1 LIAVVDYGMGNLR
14 SVQKALEKV
23 GADAVVTSD
32 KGVIADSAGMVLP
45 GVGAFA
51 DCMKNLDRYHL
62 TGPIKDFI
70 AAGRPFFG
78 ICLGLQ
84 LLFTE
89 GFEFGR
95 HEGLDIIKGSV
106 VRFSG
111 PSFDSRDRLKIP
123 HMGWNQVT
131 WRTHEPPFDAVRDD
145 DYFYFVHSFYVVP
158 EDPDTAAGTT
168 DYGLQFVSALKT
180 GNVFA
185 TQFHPEKSQQKGLSI
200 LRSFAALVDRWD
212 S

>member
-1 LIAVVDYGMGNLR
+1 MIAVVDYGMGNLR
-14 SVQKALEKV
+14 SVAKALEKV
-23 GADAVVTSD
+23 GADVVVTSD
-32 KGVIADSAGMVLP
+32 AAVVADAAGIVLP

-51 DCMKNLDRYHL
+51 DCMANLDRARL
-62 TGPIKDFI
+62 IQPIVDFI
-70 AAGRPFFG
+70 GTGRPFFG

-95 HEGLDIIKGSV
+95 HDGLGVIKGSV

-111 PSFDSRDRLKIP
+111 PPFEGDGRLKIP
-123 HMGWNQVT
+123 HMGWNRVRWAT
-131 WRTHEPPFDAVRDD
+131 GAAPFDTVSND

-158 EDPDTAAGTT
+158 EDPVDAAGTT
-168 DYGLQFVSALKT
+168 DYGIEFVSALRHD
-180 GNVFA
+180 NVFA
-185 TQFHPEKSQQKGLSI
+185 TQFHPEKSQDRGLSI
-200 LRSFAALVDRWD
+200 LRSFTEAVGRWA

>member
-1 LIAVVDYGMGNLR
+1 MIAVVDYGMGNLR
-14 SVQKALEKV
+14 SVAKALERV
-23 GADAVVTSD
+23 GADVIITSD
-32 KGVIADSAGMVLP
+32 TGVIADSAGLVLP

-51 DCMKNLDRYHL
+51 DCMKNLDRSHL
-62 TGPIKDFI
+62 TQPILDFI
-70 AAGRPFFG
+70 KTGRPFFG

-95 HEGLDIIKGSV
+95 HEGLGVVKGSV

-111 PSFDSRDRLKIP
+111 GPFQGKDRLKIP
-123 HMGWNQVT
+123 HMGWNRVT
-131 WRTHEPPFDAVRDD
+131 WNTKEAPFDAVSDD

-158 EDPDTAAGTT
+158 EDRDAAAGTT
-168 DYGLQFVSALKT
+168 DYGSQFVSALRHK
-180 GNVFA
+180 NIFA
-185 TQFHPEKSQQKGLSI
+185 TQFHPEKSQEKGLSI
-200 LRSFAALVDRWD
+200 LKSFAVLVDRWD

>member
-14 SVQKALEKV
+14 SVAKALEKV
-23 GADAVVTSD
+23 GANAVVTSD
-32 KGVIADSAGMVLP
+32 TGLIADSAGVVLP

-51 DCMKNLDRYHL
+51 DCMKNLDRMHL
-62 TGPIKDFI
+62 TRPIIDFI
-70 AAGRPFFG
+70 TTGRPFFG
-78 ICLGLQ
+78 ICLGFQ

-95 HEGLDIIKGSV
+95 HEGLGVIKGSV

-111 PSFDSRDRLKIP
+111 PPFDGKDRLKIP
-123 HMGWNQVT
+123 HMGWNRVRWNTQ
-131 WRTHEPPFDAVRDD
+131 EPPFDAVGGS
-145 DYFYFVHSFYVVP
+145 DYFYFVHSYYVVP
-158 EDPDTAAGTT
+158 EDPDTAAGIT
-168 DYGLQFVSALKT
+168 DYGIPFASALKKD
-180 GNVFA
+180 NIFA

-200 LRSFAALVDRWD
+200 LKSFAALVDRWD

>member
-14 SVQKALEKV
+14 SVHKALERV
-23 GADAVVTSD
+23 GADAVVTAD
-32 KGVIADSAGMVLP
+32 AGVIADSAGMVLP

-51 DCMKNLDRYHL
+51 DCMKNLDRSHL
-62 TGPIKDFI
+62 TGPILDFI
-70 AAGRPFFG
+70 ESGRPFFG

-89 GFEFGR
+89 SFEFGR
-95 HEGLDIIKGSV
+95 HEGLGVVPGSV

-111 PSFDSRDRLKIP
+111 GPFTGSDRLKIP
-123 HMGWNQVT
+123 HMGWNQVEWNT
-131 WRTHEPPFDAVRDD
+131 NQAPFDTVSDG

-158 EDPDTAAGTT
+158 EDQATAAGTT
-168 DYGLQFVSALKT
+168 EYGTRFVSSLRYK
-180 GNVFA
+180 NVFA
-185 TQFHPEKSQQKGLSI
+185 TQFHPEKSQGKGLSI
-200 LRSFAALVDRWD
+200 LKSFTELVDRWD

>member
-14 SVQKALEKV
+14 SVAKALEKV

-32 KGVIADSAGMVLP
+32 AGVIADSTGMVLP

-51 DCMKNLDRYHL
+51 DCMKNLDRFHL
-62 TGPIKDFI
+62 TRPIIDFI
-70 AAGRPFFG
+70 DTGRPFFG

-95 HEGLDIIKGSV
+95 HEGLGVIKGSV

-111 PSFDSRDRLKIP
+111 PPFDGKDRLKIP
-123 HMGWNQVT
+123 HMGWNRVRWNT
-131 WRTHEPPFDAVRDD
+131 LDPPFDAVGDS
-145 DYFYFVHSFYVVP
+145 DYFYFVHSYYVVP
-158 EDPDTAAGTT
+158 EDPDTTAGIT
-168 DYGLQFVSALKT
+168 DYGIPFVSALKKD
-180 GNVFA
+180 NIFA

-200 LRSFAALVDRWD
+200 LKSFAALVDRWD

>member
-1 LIAVVDYGMGNLR
+1 VIAVVDYGMGNLR

-23 GADAVVTSD
+23 GANAVVTSD
-32 KGVIADSAGMVLP
+32 AAVIADSAGMVLP

-51 DCMKNLDRYHL
+51 DCMKNLDRFRL
-62 TGPIKDFI
+62 VGPIIDFI
-70 AAGRPFFG
+70 GTGRPFFG

-95 HEGLDIIKGSV
+95 HEGLGIVKGSV
-106 VRFSG
+106 GRFSG
-111 PSFDSRDRLKIP
+111 PPFEGADRLKIP
-123 HMGWNQVT
+123 HMGWNRVSWNT
-131 WRTHEPPFDAVRDD
+131 NEPPFDAVDD
-145 DYFYFVHSFYVVP
+145 NDYFYFVHSFYVVL
-158 EDPDTAAGTT
+158 DNPDTAAGTT
-168 DYGLQFVSALKT
+168 DYGVRFVSALKT

-200 LRSFAALVDRWD
+200 LKSFKTMADRWD